1 MKKTRYVP
9 YGYTVRDGK
18 TVVEHEE
25 AKVIRNIFDSYI
37 NGDSLKV
44 IADLLTELEIPY
56 TEKSTVWDK
65 ARIAR
70 IIENPKYMGTAE
82 FAPIIDEE
90 VYENALACKKAR
102 NTNTQAY
109 NTEAIRAIRDHI
121 KCGCCGHPMIR
132 RIAAR
137 NRIKESWMC
146 SNPECGM
153 RIRIGDATLLEKLT
167 ILINRIIEN
176 NNLLI
181 SKEIAD
187 AKINTPATQSLITS
201 IENKLRM
208 PDHSEDEVLD
218 KIRELARERYAY
230 SNASKMNELRLAK
243 NRASMMTPQ
252 EEFNVTYF
260 EDLIKYITIN
270 ELGFVTLHTK
280 TDAEITERTD
290 NA

>member
-82 FAPIIDEE
+82 YAPIIDEE
-90 VYENALACKKAR
+90 VYESALACKKAR

-109 NTEAIRAIRDHI
+109 NTEAIKAIRDHI
-121 KCGCCGHPMIR
+121 KCGCCGYPMIR

-153 RIRIGDATLLEKLT
+153 RIRMGDATLLEKLT

-187 AKINTPATQSLITS
+187 AKINSPATQSLITC

-252 EEFNVTYF
+252 EEFNMTYF

>member
-82 FAPIIDEE
+82 YAPIIDEE

-109 NTEAIRAIRDHI
+109 NTEAIKAIRDHI
-121 KCGCCGHPMIR
+121 KCGCCGYPMIR

-153 RIRIGDATLLEKLT
+153 RIRMGDATLLEKLT

-181 SKEIAD
+181 SKEMAD
-187 AKINTPATQSLITS
+187 SKINSPATQSLITC

>member
-82 FAPIIDEE
+82 YAPIIDEE

-109 NTEAIRAIRDHI
+109 NTEAIKAIRDHI
-121 KCGCCGHPMIR
+121 KCGCCGYPMIR

-153 RIRIGDATLLEKLT
+153 RIRMGDATLLEKLT

-181 SKEIAD
+181 SKEMAD
-187 AKINTPATQSLITS
+187 SKINSPATQSLITC

-243 NRASMMTPQ
+243 YRASMMTPQ

>member
-1 MKKTRYVP
+1 
-9 YGYTVRDGK
+9 
-18 TVVEHEE
+18 
-25 AKVIRNIFDSYI
+25 
-37 NGDSLKV
+37 
-44 IADLLTELEIPY
+44 
-56 TEKSTVWDK
+56 
-65 ARIAR
+65 
-70 IIENPKYMGTAE
+70 
-82 FAPIIDEE
+82 
-90 VYENALACKKAR
+90 
-102 NTNTQAY
+102 
-109 NTEAIRAIRDHI
+109 
-121 KCGCCGHPMIR
+121 MIR

-153 RIRIGDATLLEKLT
+153 RIRMGDATLLEKLT

>member
-82 FAPIIDEE
+82 YAPIIDEE
-90 VYENALACKKAR
+90 VYESALACKKAR

-109 NTEAIRAIRDHI
+109 NTEAIKAIRDHI
-121 KCGCCGHPMIR
+121 KCGCCGYPMIR

-153 RIRIGDATLLEKLT
+153 RIRMGDATLLEKLT

-181 SKEIAD
+181 SKEMAD
-187 AKINTPATQSLITS
+187 SKINSPATQSLITC

>member
-82 FAPIIDEE
+82 YAPIIDEE
-90 VYENALACKKAR
+90 VYESALACKKAR
-102 NTNTQAY
+102 NNTTQAY
-109 NTEAIRAIRDHI
+109 NTEAIKAIRDHI
-121 KCGCCGHPMIR
+121 KCGCCGYPMIR

-153 RIRIGDATLLEKLT
+153 RIRMGDATLLEKLT

>member
-25 AKVIRNIFDSYI
+25 ARVIRNIFDSYI
-37 NGDSLKV
+37 NGDSLKS
-44 IADLLTELEIPY
+44 IADSLTKNGIPY

-70 IIENPKYMGTAE
+70 IIENAKYMGTE
-82 FAPIIDEE
+82 EYAPIIDEDI
-90 VYENALACKKAR
+90 YENAIACKKAR
-102 NTNTQAY
+102 NTNTNAY
-109 NTEAIRAIRDHI
+109 NSDAIRAIRDHI
-121 KCGCCGHPMIR
+121 KCGCCGYPMVR
-132 RIAAR
+132 RIASR

-146 SNPECGM
+146 SNAECGM
-153 RIRIGDATLLEKLT
+153 RVRMKDSMLLEKLT
-167 ILINRIIEN
+167 ILLNRIIEN
-176 NNLLI
+176 NNLL
-181 SKEIAD
+181 A
-187 AKINTPATQSLITS
+187 AKSITDTVKNSPSAQMLLNT

-218 KIRELARERYAY
+218 KIRELVKERYNNSDAI
-230 SNASKMNELRLAK
+230 KMNELRIAK

-260 EDLIKYITIN
+260 KELIKYITID
-270 ELGFVTLHTK
+270 EMGIVTLHTK
-280 TDAEITERTD
+280 TDAEIAERKD

>member
-82 FAPIIDEE
+82 YAPIIDEE
-90 VYENALACKKAR
+90 VYESALACKKAR

-109 NTEAIRAIRDHI
+109 NTEAIKAIRDHI
-121 KCGCCGHPMIR
+121 KCGCCGYPMIR

-153 RIRIGDATLLEKLT
+153 RIRMGDATLLEKLT

-243 NRASMMTPQ
+243 NRASMMTLQ

-270 ELGFVTLHTK
+270 ELGFVTLHTQ